1 MNRRGTE
8 PYARWCGRTAG
19 AIPPPTRFQDKVRP
33 GTGREGALG
42 YERYIAIE
50 YMDVRRDC
58 VNFTGLSPI
67 HPNPNTHLTPHRWGS
82 WKFLKITITQIVRN
96 QADSNPRAR

>member
-50 YMDVRRDC
+50 HMDVRRDC
-58 VNFTGLSPI
+58 FSFARYINERYAAGAGMRTTAGMQEVDAGAVTEEWHLYPGLGLS
-67 HPNPNTHLTPHRWGS
+67 TP
-82 WKFLKITITQIVRN
+82 
-96 QADSNPRAR
+96 